1 MQVTINGQNI
11 DFTLEAEQELGQ
23 VVSGLEK
30 ALNDQNMVVTSLR
43 LGDRE
48 LAAEPEAAWSAI
60 RLDSVDRLDVTASPL
75 ADLERDQLAA
85 VGEYLGHVQV
95 AVAERRPLP
104 ARALEGFADAAAT
117 ARLRLDMSTGSP
129 AARRLA
135 DLEQILRSVGHEASA
150 AWPEGI
156 RGRAL
161 DAIAALIEAVRGRL
175 AEIETPLE
183 ALRSAAAALEG
194 CSRDLT
200 DVSLMLQTGQQ
211 EKAMGHVT
219 RFAALLQTALRSVA
233 RLGDPGPAAS
243 NPLSHQVGE
252 MNAVLK
258 QAVEALE
265 ARDTVLLGDLLEYE
279 IAPRLKD
286 LSTLLGGREA

>member
-1 MQVTINGQNI
+1 
-11 DFTLEAEQELGQ
+11 
-23 VVSGLEK
+23 
-30 ALNDQNMVVTSLR
+30 MVVTSLR

-48 LAAEPEAAWSAI
+48 LAAEPEDSWSAI
-60 RLDSVDRLDVTASPL
+60 RLDSVDRLDVTACSL
-75 ADLERDQLAA
+75 ADLEREQLT
-85 VGEYLGHVQV
+85 VFGQYLGQVQ
-95 AVAERRPLP
+95 AAIEERRALP
-104 ARALEGFADAAAT
+104 GGALEGFADAAAT
-117 ARLRLDMSTGSP
+117 ARLRLDMSAGSP

-135 DLEQILRSVGHEASA
+135 DLEQILLTGAREAPE

-161 DAIAALIEAVRGRL
+161 DAIAALREAARARL
-175 AEIETPLE
+175 AEIDSPSQ
-183 ALRSAAAALEG
+183 ALRSVAAALEG

-211 EKAMGHVT
+211 DKAMNHVT
-219 RFAALLQTALRSVA
+219 RFAALLQSALRSVA
-233 RLGDPGPAAS
+233 QGDGGPGAPPLMIGKR
-243 NPLSHQVGE
+243 PLSDYVGE

-286 LSTLLGGREA
+286 LSTFLGGREA